1 MRIRVLKI
9 GVTSF
14 ALTIVVA
21 YIGVKI
27 MKAQAINL
35 TDVATVSVLTGLL
48 FSSMTWQEKDEE
60 GGIQQNEKIG
70 RRIQGQSTKISYYI
84 LLVVILGA
92 AVIEQVTYHMVHP
105 TTLMIMGMSLILVPV
120 VDFILV
126 RKHQ

>member
-35 TDVATVSVLTGLL
+35 TDVATVGVLTGLL

>member
-35 TDVATVSVLTGLL
+35 TDVATVGVLIGLL

-120 VDFILV
+120 VDFIMV

>member
-27 MKAQAINL
+27 MKAQAVNL
-35 TDVATVSVLTGLL
+35 TDVATVGVLTGLL

>member
-1 MRIRVLKI
+1 MRISVLKI

-27 MKAQAINL
+27 MKAQAVNL
-35 TDVATVSVLTGLL
+35 TDVATVGVLTGLL